1 MIRQSTIDKLH
12 DMRLSAMS
20 DAFECQCKDPDT
32 YQGLSFEDR
41 FGMLVDKEWDK
52 RKSTKLQKLIRS
64 AEFRYPNACMEDIEY
79 HPDRNLD
86 KGQML
91 EFSTCRYISDDHHI
105 ILKGASGNGKTYIAC
120 ALGIAACRNFI
131 KVRYVRLPD
140 LLNELAVAH
149 GDGTLKKVIK
159 AYQKIDLLIL
169 DEFLLSPVST
179 EQTRELLEIIEAR
192 SVKGSVI
199 FCYGRLPRIV
209 KYIGPVCLGLL
220 HGHCRPD
227 IGLVDRRRDILAQ
240 LLRQLLDLP
249 TDIGPGIEP
258 GKENTPDLY
267 ARIAILLDA
276 GDRLIELGDP
286 GRSEDPGR
294 GGDQYVGGTSKGIHR
309 QHSQGRRCVDHDEII
324 VTGNRSHSFL
334 QPMLLASLGQLLLG
348 PGKHNVR
355 WHQVIAALCVLHSL
369 LDGGRPLHHLVDRWN
384 IVTLYA
390 AS

>member
-41 FGMLVDKEWDK
+41 FGMLVDKKWDK

-105 ILKGASGNGKTYIAC
+105 ILKEASGNGKTYIAC

-169 DEFLLSPVST
+169 D
-179 EQTRELLEIIEAR
+179 
-192 SVKGSVI
+192 
-199 FCYGRLPRIV
+199 
-209 KYIGPVCLGLL
+209 
-220 HGHCRPD
+220 
-227 IGLVDRRRDILAQ
+227 VD
-240 LLRQLLDLP
+240 
-249 TDIGPGIEP
+249 
-258 GKENTPDLY
+258 
-267 ARIAILLDA
+267 
-276 GDRLIELGDP
+276 
-286 GRSEDPGR
+286 
-294 GGDQYVGGTSKGIHR
+294 
-309 QHSQGRRCVDHDEII
+309 
-324 VTGNRSHSFL
+324 F
-334 QPMLLASLGQLLLG
+334 SLF
-348 PGKHNVR
+348 
-355 WHQVIAALCVLHSL
+355 
-369 LDGGRPLHHLVDRWN
+369 RPLEFFVDPKNGDGRN
-384 IVTLYA
+384 NNPPAMRVRVDCYTKKLPFRVQ
-390 AS
+390 